1 MDREQSKILFTI
13 TIISMVVAM
22 VVLSVFFI
30 VNLAMQDVVLW
41 QKITYFIVV
50 GLMVVV
56 TLFNIYALLSDSM
69 MFQVGIG
76 LYVVTVANIVI
87 NAIVYLMNASIGIV
101 PIEVLNDIM
110 YLMFFSIAINVCAI
124 IIYKISHIMLEDR

>member
-1 MDREQSKILFTI
+1 MDRDQSKILFTI

-22 VVLSVFFI
+22 VVLSVFFM

-50 GLMVVV
+50 GLMVIV

-69 MFQVGIG
+69 LFQVGIG
-76 LYVVTVANIVI
+76 LYIVTIANIVI
-87 NAIVYLMNASIGIV
+87 NAVVYLINASIGIV
-101 PIEVLNDIM
+101 PIEVLNDVM
-110 YLMFFSIAINVCAI
+110 YLMFFSGAINVCAI
-124 IIYKISHIMLEDR
+124 IIYKLSNIMLVDI

>member
-22 VVLSVFFI
+22 VVLSVFFM

-56 TLFNIYALLSDSM
+56 TLFNIYALLSDTM

-87 NAIVYLMNASIGIV
+87 NAIVYLINASIGIV

-110 YLMFFSIAINVCAI
+110 YLMFFSIAINVTHI
-124 IIYKISHIMLEDR
+124 IHQRYQ

>member
-22 VVLSVFFI
+22 VVLSVFFM

-87 NAIVYLMNASIGIV
+87 NAIVYLINASIGIV

-124 IIYKISHIMLEDR
+124 IIYKISYIMLEDR

>member
-22 VVLSVFFI
+22 VVLSVFFM

-87 NAIVYLMNASIGIV
+87 NAIVYLINASIGIV

-110 YLMFFSIAINVCAI
+110 YLMFFSMAINVCAI

>member
-56 TLFNIYALLSDSM
+56 TLFNIYALLSDYM
-69 MFQVGIG
+69 MFQVCIG

>member
-22 VVLSVFFI
+22 VVLSVFFM

-50 GLMVVV
+50 GVMVVV

-87 NAIVYLMNASIGIV
+87 NAIVYLINASIGIV